1 VSAPLEALATI
12 ISVAAIVGGATYRL
26 GRKLAELEGA
36 VRRLDARFTS
46 LERDFS
52 TLKSDAAL
60 KSDVAALRSD
70 VSHLGARL
78 SAAESALAEVKAL
91 LAKVEQELAALKSDV
106 SALKSDVAALKSDLA
121 GVSSRT
127 ATIEGN
133 VSALKAGV
141 DELRL
146 RAASLEKSFY
156 SFGETLIDF
165 LAAKGIAAE
174 TEKIALH
181 GLLKAAAP
189 PARTKYYTEEV
200 RRRLLELLDKE
211 RLEDWEID
219 ELDRISHLIR
229 EEYYATGREDLI
241 DYYAKLRL
249 YIALLRGMRAREK
262 HLSRLEQR
270 SIQGE
275 AR

>member
-1 VSAPLEALATI
+1 LEALATI

-106 SALKSDVAALKSDLA
+106 SALKSDLA

-127 ATIEGN
+127 VTIEGN

-270 SIQGE
+270 SAKGE

>member
-1 VSAPLEALATI
+1 MSVPLEALATI
-12 ISVAAIVGGATYRL
+12 VSVAAIVGGATYRL
-26 GRKLAELEGA
+26 GRRLAELEGA
-36 VRRLDARFTS
+36 VRGLDARLTS

-52 TLKSDAAL
+52 TL

-91 LAKVEQELAALKSDV
+91 LAKVGQELAALKSDV

-121 GVSSRT
+121 GVSSRVV
-127 ATIEGN
+127 TIEGN

-270 SIQGE
+270 SAKGE